1 VTSGQG
7 KYDESFMVSPYI
19 ARNDYFD
26 DLRFHERLG
35 YNRQMIG
42 EQEVLLTAAEVAKL
56 FRVGSKTINR
66 WATEGKLTII
76 KTAGRHYRYKESEV
90 KLLLESYTTKAKTER
105 EAPRK

>member
-1 VTSGQG
+1 
-7 KYDESFMVSPYI
+7 
-19 ARNDYFD
+19 
-26 DLRFHERLG
+26 
-35 YNRQMIG
+35 MIG

-90 KLLLESYTTKAKTER
+90 KLLLESNTIKAKPGKPEKLEK
-105 EAPRK
+105 EAPTK

>member
-1 VTSGQG
+1 
-7 KYDESFMVSPYI
+7 
-19 ARNDYFD
+19 
-26 DLRFHERLG
+26 
-35 YNRQMIG
+35 MIG

-90 KLLLESYTTKAKTER
+90 KLLLESYTTKASHLVKSVKTEK
-105 EAPRK
+105 EAPRT

>member
-1 VTSGQG
+1 
-7 KYDESFMVSPYI
+7 
-19 ARNDYFD
+19 
-26 DLRFHERLG
+26 
-35 YNRQMIG
+35 MIG

-90 KLLLESYTTKAKTER
+90 KLLLESYTTKAFPSKPVKQEK
-105 EAPRK
+105 EAQTK